1 MAEIDSIVQIVLQ
14 RSSTPIETASFNI
27 PLVLASFTNF
37 SERTRVYG
45 SITAVAADFKS
56 TDYVYIIANQLFGQT
71 SVGSGVPSIVVGR
84 RQVDSVTGTVTVA
97 NLATYTVTINGIA
110 HSFTSDSTATAI
122 EIVAGLDTAVGSPT
136 GVNFVDNADGTFTAS
151 VTTPG
156 TPWSITSS
164 SNITLTQV
172 TPTET
177 HTDALLAVNASNSTW
192 YCLVAKTHVQ
202 AEVVALSDAVA
213 SLKKIYGT
221 STQDVTVISTGTTDV
236 AAVLS
241 AKNAGR
247 TFGVYLPTADTE
259 YPEAAWVGAQLGY
272 TPGSNDWD
280 FKQLN
285 DVTVSTIS
293 DTARFN
299 LRAKHTN
306 MLTKILGVAV
316 TQDGNMFD
324 GSPIDI
330 QIGQDWLYARLQEGI
345 FFRLINSLKI
355 PMTNPGLV
363 IVENE
368 IRSVLQQAQQNG
380 LIDAGWSV
388 TVPDVL
394 AIPEVMRAA
403 RTAGVFQFN
412 CRLQG
417 SIRAI
422 QIVGYLAV

>member
-1 MAEIDSIVQIVLQ
+1 MSEIDSIVQIVLQ

-37 SERTRVYG
+37 AERTRVYG
-45 SITAVAADFKS
+45 SITAVAADFKT
-56 TDYVYIIANQLFGQT
+56 TDYVYIIASQLFGQT

-97 NLATYTVTINGIA
+97 NLTTYTVTINGVA
-110 HSFTSDSTATAI
+110 YTYTSDSTATAI
-122 EIVAGLDTAVGSPT
+122 EIVAGLKVAVGT
-136 GVNFVDNADGTFTAS
+136 IDGINFTDNLDGTFTSGVSTA
-151 VTTPG
+151 G
-156 TPWSITSS
+156 TAWSITGST
-164 SNITLTQV
+164 NVALTSV
-172 TPTET
+172 APTES
-177 HTDALLAVNASNSTW
+177 HSDALLAVNASNSTW
-192 YCLVAKTHVQ
+192 YCLVAKTHTQ
-202 AEVVALSDAVA
+202 SEVVALSDTVA
-213 SLKKIYGT
+213 ALKKIYGT
-221 STQDVTVISTGTTDV
+221 STQDPNVITTGTTDV

-241 AKNAGR
+241 AKAAGR

-280 FKQLN
+280 FKQVN
-285 DVTVSTIS
+285 NVTVSTIS
-293 DTARFN
+293 DTARVN
-299 LRAKHTN
+299 LRTKHTN
-306 MLTKILGVAV
+306 MLTKILGVNV
-316 TQDGNMFD
+316 MQDGNMFD

-330 QIGQDWLYARLQEGI
+330 QIGTDWLYAKLQEGV

-380 LIDAGWSV
+380 LIDVGWTV

-417 SIRAI
+417 SIRAV
-422 QIVGYLAV
+422 QIVGYLSV